1 MNKDTFTYLLA
12 HPEKTSSSEVV
23 SLEML
28 LRTYPFFQSARAL
41 QLKGLKDQ
49 GSYRYNDALK
59 VAAAHTTDRDVLFQF
74 ITSEH
79 FIQHEISKNIL
90 QHSDDVH
97 SISVVID
104 DISEAVKTD
113 ENARFEEEK
122 QKAAAILNP
131 NLFERKTASIETM
144 VATHKDSTKSSDTT
158 DILQPKPL
166 EFTKKDKY
174 SFSEWLKL
182 SKLQHIDRKEE
193 KNVPAFE
200 EDPSRSRQAALIEK
214 FIQEKPRIVP
224 GALKETVESEVD
236 KLKKSSE
243 EFGNKEALMT
253 ETLANV
259 YLQQRNFKKAIQA
272 YKILILKYP
281 EKSSFFADQIRAIEK
296 QINPE
301 DT

>member
-59 VAAAHTTDRDVLFQF
+59 VAATHTTDRDVLFQF

-272 YKILILKYP
+272 YKILILKNP
-281 EKSSFFADQIRAIEK
+281 EKSGFFADQIRAIEK
-296 QINPE
+296 LTNTE
-301 DT
+301 

>member
-59 VAAAHTTDRDVLFQF
+59 VAATHTTDRDVLFQF

-200 EDPSRSRQAALIEK
+200 EDSSRSRQAALIEK
-214 FIQEKPRIVP
+214 FIQEKPRIVL

-272 YKILILKYP
+272 YKILILKNP
-281 EKSSFFADQIRAIEK
+281 EKSGYFADQIRAIEK
-296 QINPE
+296 IINPE
-301 DT
+301 QS